1 MNRSILASLGATLLA
16 SCAALSTGSGSDYVY
31 VVESSG
37 GA

>member
-1 MNRSILASLGATLLA
+1 MNRSFFASLGAALLA
-16 SCAALSTGSGSDYVY
+16 SCAALSTGGGNDYVY